1 MVSADRRVPTYVHIA
16 LNNLPQLSTVNDV
29 AARTSAHDQADAA
42 GVGKTT
48 LAHVAA
54 RHCGY
59 RVVEINASD
68 ERSRGALLS
77 AVAAAVQMQPVL
89 GDRRPNCLVIDEID
103 GALGGT
109 AGRAGGGAVAAI
121 AEILRTGRVSVRDA
135 EGGSGGGQG
144 KGKGGSVPLLRPVIC
159 ICNDLYTPA
168 LRPLREVAEVLEVG
182 PPEDR
187 MLRARLRE
195 VCRRERANVQEDVRL
210 LTLPAPGHR
219 GTFLQMLLLRQTR
232 EYSPRVTES
241 RLWKDGSFGSVCM
254 SAVTLLQ

>member
-1 MVSADRRVPTYVHIA
+1 MIVA
-16 LNNLPQLSTVNDV
+16 LG
-29 AARTSAHDQADAA
+29 A

-68 ERSRGALLS
+68 ERSRSALLS
-77 AVAAAVQMQPVL
+77 AAAAAVQMQPVL

-103 GALGGT
+103 GALGGG
-109 AGRAGGGAVAAI
+109 AGDGAGGGAVSAI
-121 AEILRTGRVSVRDA
+121 AEIIRTGRVRVKDA
-135 EGGSGGGQG
+135 EGPSG
-144 KGKGGSVPLLRPVIC
+144 GKGGSVPLLRPVIC

-195 VCRRERANVQEDVRL
+195 VCRRERANVAEEVRARAPPMCGA
-210 LTLPAPGHR
+210 LTLYRSKWCHGADWRMRGLACMAGLARVGVLGVLLQDLMAYGHYGPLVR
-219 GTFLQMLLLRQTR
+219 ILILL
-232 EYSPRVTES
+232 V
-241 RLWKDGSFGSVCM
+241 GSCHCGAADVHAAV
-254 SAVTLLQ
+254 SAVLPP

>member
-1 MVSADRRVPTYVHIA
+1 MAGGRLWHWSESPAA
-16 LNNLPQLSTVNDV
+16 DV
-29 AARTSAHDQADAA
+29 AGSA

-48 LAHVAA
+48 LAHIAA

-68 ERSRGALLS
+68 ERSRSALLS
-77 AVAAAVQMQPVL
+77 AAAAAVQMQPVL

-103 GALGGT
+103 GALGGGT
-109 AGRAGGGAVAAI
+109 GGGGGGRAGGGAVSAI
-121 AEILRTGRVSVRDA
+121 AEIIRTGRVRVKDT
-135 EGGSGGGQG
+135 EGGSVG
-144 KGKGGSVPLLRPVIC
+144 KAGSVPLLRPVIC

-195 VCRRERANVQEDVRL
+195 VCRRERANVAEEVRSPAAAVSCA
-210 LTLPAPGHR
+210 LTPYRSRSWDGVGANWRTR
-219 GTFLQMLLLRQTR
+219 GRRGRRTWK
-232 EYSPRVTES
+232 
-241 RLWKDGSFGSVCM
+241 RLIAYQRGRRG
-254 SAVTLLQ
+254 A